1 MSGQSSKN
9 EGPGSAAF
17 GRLRHPHSG
26 SSNGR
31 VVPAAYP
38 PPVDSQKEFVKRGLD
53 SEDELIEVG
62 VAIVGGGTAGLACA
76 NRLLQ
81 LLGDDPETMERLGEV
96 PVAVIEK
103 AKTCGGHNLSGA
115 VMRPGPLQE
124 LFPELTREQWRQEG
138 FAFGEVKK
146 ESVYVLPSAKT
157 KIRIPPPPPQHNHG
171 NEVISVSALARYQQ
185 RVAEEA
191 GAYILTETAA
201 TQLIVEDGRVVGV
214 RSGDKGRGKDG
225 EPLSNFEPGTDI
237 KAQATVLAEGCWGH
251 ITGAAIKEFDLAAG
265 REPQVWE
272 LGVKEV
278 WKVTKPLDRVIHTLA
293 GWPLKISAKYG
304 QIGGSWIYPMKN
316 EKTGEDL
323 VSIGFIIDLDYADA
337 TTSAHDLLQEIKT
350 HPLFKGI
357 LEGGERVAWGA
368 KALPAGGYWAM
379 PKLSMPGALL
389 VGDAA
394 GIMNLASLKGVHY
407 AIKSGMLAAESIYAA
422 LKRGDSSLESYEQ
435 VVEDSIIGKDL
446 WEQRNTR
453 QPFQKGL
460 IRGGPLVN
468 LMIATK
474 GRFPGG
480 RWALHRN
487 DAKPMFIGK
496 TKDSYPKPDGKYTFD
511 KLSSVFIT
519 GNATRDDAPNHI
531 RVQKHVPREVAE
543 TWRWMCPAGVYEIP
557 EDGEGG
563 NESGVVDVIVNYT
576 NCVQCG
582 AITAKGGRLT
592 TPEGGDGPLYQ
603 IL

>member
-1 MSGQSSKN
+1 MSSHN
-9 EGPGSAAF
+9 
-17 GRLRHPHSG
+17 G
-26 SSNGR
+26 SSNGK
-31 VVPAAYP
+31 VVPAAFP

-53 SEDELIEVG
+53 PEDELIEVG

-81 LLGDDPETMERLGEV
+81 LLAEDPETMERLGEV

-103 AKTCGGHNLSGA
+103 AKTCGGHSLSGA

-124 LFPELTREQWRQEG
+124 LFKDMTREQWREEG
-138 FAFGEVKK
+138 FAFGEVTK
-146 ESVYVLPSAKT
+146 ESVYVLPNGKT
-157 KIRIPPPPPQHNHG
+157 KLRIPPPPPQHNHG
-171 NEVISVSALARYQQ
+171 NEVISVSAMARFQQ
-185 RVAEEA
+185 RQAEEA

-214 RSGDKGRGKDG
+214 RSGDKGRGRDS
-225 EPLSNFEPGTDI
+225 EPLGNFEPGTDI

-251 ITGAAIKEFDLAAG
+251 ITGAAIKEFDLAKD

-293 GWPLKISAKYG
+293 GWPLKIQASYG
-304 QIGGSWIYPMKN
+304 QIGGSWIYPMKD

-337 TTSAHDLLQEIKT
+337 TTSAHDLLQQIKT
-350 HPLFKGI
+350 HPLFKDI
-357 LEGGERVAWGA
+357 LEGGERIAWGA

-379 PKLSMPGALL
+379 PKLSMPGAVL

-422 LKRGDSSLESYEQ
+422 LKRGESSFEAYEQ

-460 IRGGPLVN
+460 IKGGPLVN

-480 RWALHRN
+480 RWSLHRN

-531 RVQKHVPREVAE
+531 RVQKHVPREIAE

-557 EDGEGG
+557 EDAPAEGD
-563 NESGVVDVIVNYT
+563 VDVIVNYT

-592 TPEGGDGPLYQ
+592 VPEGGDGPLYQ

>member
-1 MSGQSSKN
+1 MAGHN
-9 EGPGSAAF
+9 GS
-17 GRLRHPHSG
+17 H
-26 SSNGR
+26 NGR
-31 VVPAAYP
+31 VAPAAFP
-38 PPVDSQKEFVKRGLD
+38 PPVDARKEFIKRGLD
-53 SEDELIEVG
+53 PEDELIEVG

-81 LLGDDPETMERLGEV
+81 LLGDDPELTERLGEV

-115 VMRPGPLQE
+115 VMRPDPLLE
-124 LFPELTREQWRQEG
+124 LFPETTREQWREEG

-146 ESVYVLPSAKT
+146 EAIYLLPSART
-157 KIRIPPPPPQHNHG
+157 KVRIPPPPPQRNHG
-171 NEVISVSALARYQQ
+171 NEVVSVSGLARYQQ
-185 RVAEEA
+185 RQAEEA
-191 GAYILTETAA
+191 GAYVLTETSA
-201 TQLIVEDGRVVGV
+201 TQLIVQDGAVVGV

-225 EPLSNFEPGTDI
+225 EPLGNFEPGTDI
-237 KAQATVLAEGCWGH
+237 KARATVLAEGCWGH
-251 ITGAAIKEFDLAAG
+251 LTGAAIKEFDLAEG

-278 WKVTKPLDRVIHTLA
+278 WKVKRPLDRVIHTLA
-293 GWPLKISAKYG
+293 GWPLKIPAKYG
-304 QIGGSWIYPMKN
+304 QIGGSWMYPMKDY
-316 EKTGEDL
+316 KTGDDL
-323 VSIGFIIDLDYADA
+323 VSIGFVIDLDYADA
-337 TTSAHDLLQEIKT
+337 TTSAHDLLQQIKT
-350 HPLFKGI
+350 HPLFRRV

-368 KALPAGGYWAM
+368 KALPAGGYWSM

-389 VGDAA
+389 AGDSA
-394 GIMNLASLKGVHY
+394 GMVNLAALKGVHY
-407 AIKSGMLAAESIYAA
+407 SIKSGVLAAESIYAA
-422 LKRGDSSLESYEQ
+422 LSRGESSFESYEQ
-435 VVEDSIIGKDL
+435 VVEDSFIGKDL

-460 IRGGPLVN
+460 IRGGPIVN

-480 RWALHRN
+480 RWKLHRN

-496 TKDSYPKPDGKYTFD
+496 ASKSYPKADGKYTFD

-531 RVQKHVPREVAE
+531 RLQKRVPREIAE

-557 EDGEGG
+557 EEAPEKGE
-563 NESGVVDVIVNYT
+563 VDVIVNYT

-603 IL
+603 VT

>member
-1 MSGQSSKN
+1 MSS
-9 EGPGSAAF
+9 
-17 GRLRHPHSG
+17 R
-26 SSNGR
+26 NGR
-31 VVPAAYP
+31 VTPEAFP
-38 PPVDSQKEFVKRGLD
+38 PPVDSPKEFIKRGLD
-53 SEDELIEVG
+53 PEDELIEVG

-81 LLGDDPETMERLGEV
+81 LLADDPETMERLGEV

-103 AKTCGGHNLSGA
+103 AKTCGGHSLSGA

-124 LFPELTREQWRQEG
+124 LFGDLSREQWREEG
-138 FAFGEVKK
+138 FAYGEVKK
-146 ESVYVLPSAKT
+146 EAIYLLPNGRT
-157 KIRIPPPPPQHNHG
+157 KVRIPPPPPQRNHG
-171 NEVISVSALARYQQ
+171 NEVISVSGLARYQQ
-185 RVAEEA
+185 RQAEEG
-191 GAYILTETAA
+191 GAYILTETSA
-201 TQLIVEDGRVVGV
+201 TQLIVEEGRVVGV

-237 KAQATVLAEGCWGH
+237 KAQATVLAEGCWGSL
-251 ITGAAIKEFDLAAG
+251 TGAAIREFDLAED

-278 WKVTKPLDRVIHTLA
+278 WKVPRPLDRVIHTLA
-293 GWPLKISAKYG
+293 GWPLKISASYH
-304 QIGGSWIYPMKN
+304 QIGGSWMYPMKDS
-316 EKTGEDL
+316 KSGEDL
-323 VSIGFIIDLDYADA
+323 VSIGFVVDLDYADA
-337 TTSAHDLLQEIKT
+337 TTSAHDLLQQFKT
-350 HPLFKGI
+350 HPLVRNI
-357 LEGGERVAWGA
+357 LAGGERVAWGA
-368 KALPAGGYWAM
+368 KAIPAGGYWAM

-389 VGDAA
+389 VGDA
-394 GIMNLASLKGVHY
+394 GGMVNLAALKGVHY
-407 AIKSGMLAAESIYAA
+407 AIQSGILAGESIYAA
-422 LKRGDSSLESYEQ
+422 LRRGESSFEAYEQ
-435 VVEDSIIGKDL
+435 AVEDSIIGKEL

-453 QPFQKGL
+453 QPFAKGL

-480 RWALHRN
+480 RWTLHRN
-487 DAKPMFIGK
+487 DAQPMFIGD

-511 KLSSVFIT
+511 KLSSVFIS

-531 RVQKHVPREVAE
+531 RVRKRVPRELAE

-557 EDGEGG
+557 DDAPEQGDVE
-563 NESGVVDVIVNYT
+563 VIVNYT

-603 IL
+603 LL